1 MGYFTNGFAALKSTE
16 VVEEVTDEATGVV
29 TVVVTEVPE
38 YWADIGMYIGS
49 GTSMPGWYT
58 VIASVMLIAILIKG
72 NMDEQNHYK

>member
-29 TVVVTEVPE
+29 TEVVTVVPE

-58 VIASVMLIAILIKG
+58 VIASVMLVAILIKG